1 MINGYLTKA
10 IYGLLFCVSLSL
22 SCPLYAQSALILLQP
37 TYLCSNGFIAINTV
51 GGDGTTITYSA
62 TGVTLSSP
70 TSSTGVVDEA
80 WRNSPGNPI
89 IIQATQSGVT
99 ATYSLD
105 IQAYCASNNRYHSPF
120 LKSPIPDITLTE
132 STTSTAI
139 NIGEYFGS
147 NDNGYDYRALFSY
160 EAYNLPPGLVFNS
173 ARGTPPGAPGQTAYA
188 FINGIPNQTGVYPVA
203 VIVTKLNAF
212 NASYSVADT
221 FTITIA
227 AKPLAVD
234 LISFT
239 ARPNAAQQIEL
250 AWRTLNEINNQGF
263 LIERSKDLLLF
274 ERVAEIAKTE
284 LVNQTINDYYFTDT
298 TPYTGTSYY
307 RLTQIDSN
315 GQRKT
320 YPSSSVI
327 LRDSPYSVTPNPITN
342 QGTFTIQ
349 LDEPTTAAIHII
361 NSNGHSI
368 PYTKTDIGP
377 LSLLLTFAECTST
390 GLYIVTVK
398 ERGLTRNYRVL
409 VK

>member
-1 MINGYLTKA
+1 MINSYLTRA
-10 IYGLLFCVSLSL
+10 ISGILLYVSLSL
-22 SCPLYAQSALILLQP
+22 SCPLYAQTALIPVQP
-37 TYLCSNGFIAINTV
+37 TYLCSNGFIAFNTV

-99 ATYSLD
+99 ATYSID
-105 IQAYCASNNRYHSPF
+105 IQAYCASNNRYYSPF

-139 NIGEYFGS
+139 NVGDYFGS

-173 ARGTPPGAPGQTAYA
+173 ARSTPPGYA
-188 FINGIPNQTGVYPVA
+188 FINGVPNQTGVYPVA
-203 VIVTKLNAF
+203 VVVTKLNAF
-212 NASYSVADT
+212 NAAYSVADT

-227 AKPLAVD
+227 PKPLSVD

-250 AWRTLNEINNQGF
+250 VWRTQNEINNQGF

-274 ERVAEIAKTE
+274 ERVAEVGKTE

-327 LRDSPYSVTPNPITN
+327 LRDSPYSVTPNPITD
-342 QGTFTIQ
+342 QGTFVIQ
-349 LDEPTTAAIHII
+349 LDEPTTAAIHIT
-361 NSNGHSI
+361 NSDGHSI

-377 LSLLLTFAECTST
+377 QSLLLALAECTST

-398 ERGLTRNYRVL
+398 ERGQTRNYRIL